1 MQLAGNAALAAAL
14 APGQK
19 RNFTV
24 SLKFDWARNGLY
36 ADPNSDLSGLFV
48 SAQVDRQLAGQFP
61 DQLEVTE
68 GYVAAELDI
77 VLAGLLPADGI
88 TPAWKAFGPYS
99 GSSLSSINSIG
110 TPVTL
115 DLIVS
120 TSLGPIAIRQ
130 FTGYLADAQP
140 DRASGEVSITCYDA
154 ATVLAAPV
162 TLPTWAADYTT
173 RTQFPGNPDTPDSGT
188 VALTWVLE
196 TILRRNGYY
205 VGPVWHPNVVCAWTL
220 NGSALPDIGTIAIED
235 RFVNGVWSSGYGA
248 YNIPQ
253 FTPSGAVS
261 DVYGTGQFGGM
272 CFKGATKLPA
282 LSGRGIT
289 YLYGNAHAANSG
301 ALFGVNS
308 YGSANSNLL
317 GFGAWVQI
325 DPTQSGTSSATIYL
339 EEAHFNYSSAS
350 TTDRFPAY
358 MIVNI
363 NQATGAYGAHVY
375 NEGNGTS
382 WTWNG
387 PASMSAG
394 WHYVNFVAQ
403 FTSAG
408 ITGTFIVDGVQT
420 LQSNGGTAAAV
431 GAFTYSND
439 LTNTNLCQIIAR
451 GPMQYAQVYYQ
462 ANTALAGHVQ
472 PTRTQPNPTAV
483 LDRSMTKLTWL
494 PDINAAPSWD
504 TLKDAV
510 AAELGALYV
519 TEAGVVTFDS
529 RTTVTGRQLAANSV
543 LTLTLDQVDNISPQ
557 ATLASLVNTM
567 PYSTQSK
574 HALNQQ
580 VAYASASSSQYQVSA
595 IVGTLFKNVLQ
606 SGVQSYR
613 LGAVS
618 WHPQAQ
624 GYGNPSNPGEF
635 GGGGPSAGFTYRDW
649 MNIYGPS
656 FWYDG
661 FTAYTP
667 GSSPDPSTQPTAG
680 TGLNCNVLLQSPGN
694 FQDSRYATLQ
704 LINSNSTGTLEY
716 AVNDS
721 TPFLHIGGSIVI
733 DEGSQSAS
741 YSDAAS
747 VAAHGVRSLDLGQS
761 DWRQD
766 PTSVQAVVVSV
777 VNQTKQPQ
785 PYFQSI
791 NIVGDPRLQL
801 QDVVTITDP
810 GGMGSAM
817 YASVFGIKRSIDLKS
832 GVTDQLV
839 LRTF

>member
-1 MQLAGNAALAAAL
+1 MQLAGNTALAAAL

-19 RNFTV
+19 RYFTIK
-24 SLKFDWARNGLY
+24 LLFDWARNGLFT
-36 ADPNSDLSGLFV
+36 DPNSDMSSQFV
-48 SAQVDRQLAGQFP
+48 SATVDRQLAGQFP

-77 VLAGLLPADGI
+77 TVAGILADGV
-88 TPAWKAFGPYS
+88 TPAWKAFSPYS
-99 GSSLSSINSIG
+99 GTLYSSINAIG

-115 DLIVS
+115 DVIVS
-120 TSLGPIAIRQ
+120 TAIGPIAVRQ
-130 FTGYLADAQP
+130 FTGFLSDAEP
-140 DRASGEVSITCYDA
+140 DRASGQVTITCYDA
-154 ATVLAAPV
+154 AAVLAAPV
-162 TLPTWAADYTT
+162 TLPTWARDYTT
-173 RTQFPGNPDTPDSGT
+173 MTQFPSNPDTPDSGT

-220 NGSALPDIGTIAIED
+220 NGSALPDVGTIAIED

-253 FTPSGAVS
+253 FSPSGAVS
-261 DVYGTGQFGGM
+261 DVYGAGQFGNV

-289 YLYGNAHAANSG
+289 YLYGNAHAANN
-301 ALFGVNS
+301 AVLFGVNS

-317 GFGAWVQI
+317 GIGTWVQI
-325 DPTQSGTSSATIYL
+325 DPTQSGTSSITVYL
-339 EEAHFNYSSAS
+339 EEAHFNYSSGS

-358 MIVNI
+358 AILNI

-375 NEGNGTS
+375 NEGYGTS
-382 WTWNG
+382 WTWNS
-387 PASMSAG
+387 PANITAG
-394 WHYVNFVAQ
+394 WHYLNMVLA
-403 FTSAG
+403 FTSTS
-408 ITGTFIVDGVQT
+408 ITGTFILDGVQT
-420 LQSNGGTAAAV
+420 LSSNGGTAAAI

-439 LTNTNLCQIIAR
+439 QTNTNLCQVIAR
-451 GPMQYAQVYYQ
+451 GPMQYTQVYYQ
-462 ANTALAGHVQ
+462 GNTAMAGHIQ
-472 PTRTQPNPTAV
+472 PTRTQPNPTAA
-483 LDRSMTKLTWL
+483 LDRSMTRLTWL

-504 TLKDAV
+504 TLKNAV

-519 TEAGVVTFDS
+519 TEAGVVSFDS

-557 ATLASLVNTM
+557 ATLASLINTM
-567 PYSTQSK
+567 PYTTQSK

-580 VAYASASSSQYQVSA
+580 VAYATTSSSQYQISS
-595 IVGTLFKNVLQ
+595 IVGTLIKNIIQ

-613 LGAVS
+613 LGSVS

-624 GYGNPSNPGEF
+624 GYSNPSNPGEF

-649 MNIYGPS
+649 MQIYGPD

-680 TGLNCNVLLQSPGN
+680 TGLNCLVLVGAPGN
-694 FQDSRYATLQ
+694 VQDSRFAIIEM
-704 LINSNSTGTLEY
+704 INSNSTGTLEF

-721 TPFLHIGGSIVI
+721 VPFLHVGGSILI
-733 DEGSQSAS
+733 DEGSVSSS
-741 YSDAAS
+741 YSDATS
-747 VAAHGVRSLDLGQS
+747 VAAHGTRSLELQSS

-766 PTSVQAVVVSV
+766 PTSVQNVVISV
-777 VNQTKQPQ
+777 INNTKQPQ
-785 PYFQSI
+785 PFFQSI

-817 YASVFGIKRSIDLKS
+817 YASVYGIKRSIDLKS